1 MELRG
6 LPITQPRFQTGPLS
20 KELLQVHGYKS
31 LQTFFPTLTKLFRMG
46 KWNLQDEIW
55 MDQQWRIKSIDC
67 SGTAGPCRLA
77 LLENKDLSGSSVKTV
92 PAYLKVTHL
101 LDPIQW
107 IHGCY
112 SLPKETGLPWHHK
125 AWLKTWQKLQDPG
138 NQAYIEAIAS
148 YAVGRLREGAVTPH
162 FNTFYGAFCARAD
175 TYRYNL
181 NDDFYSYKHE
191 RWFWKGFER
200 GLFKFHVVNQEDS
213 SIPVPDDVKESILQ
227 RSDSEHS
234 GSLSR
239 SSDGSSVLEDIELSE
254 NIECGSLKSVDSIK
268 DMKFAEGSVSSGT
281 DSVDSNIDK
290 YTIYA
295 DIEKYP
301 VILILTEINEGT
313 MDGLFT
319 NFDSVG
325 ATPGTPEWEL
335 RWTAWVFQILAALSC
350 VQTILGLT
358 HNDLHTNNIVW
369 SATEEPY
376 LYYSTRSNSVFKVP
390 TFGKIFKIID
400 FGRAIFT
407 VNSQMFIS
415 DDFKDDNDAAG
426 QYVFSPLVQKFKKE
440 IPPNPSFDMCRLAVS
455 LLDGVF
461 PKRPSPSDSNIVLSD
476 EPGLTMKETVSPLYN
491 ILWSWMID
499 DKGRTVFMN
508 PDGSERFPDFDLYK
522 HIAEFIHGAIPSLQ
536 FTKPIFDSFQ
546 VTSNEVVS
554 GTKIY
559 SLFC

>member
-1 MELRG
+1 
-6 LPITQPRFQTGPLS
+6 
-20 KELLQVHGYKS
+20 
-31 LQTFFPTLTKLFRMG
+31 
-46 KWNLQDEIW
+46 
-55 MDQQWRIKSIDC
+55 
-67 SGTAGPCRLA
+67 
-77 LLENKDLSGSSVKTV
+77 
-92 PAYLKVTHL
+92 
-101 LDPIQW
+101 
-107 IHGCY
+107 
-112 SLPKETGLPWHHK
+112 
-125 AWLKTWQKLQDPG
+125 
-138 NQAYIEAIAS
+138 
-148 YAVGRLREGAVTPH
+148 
-162 FNTFYGAFCARAD
+162 
-175 TYRYNL
+175 
-181 NDDFYSYKHE
+181 
-191 RWFWKGFER
+191 
-200 GLFKFHVVNQEDS
+200 
-213 SIPVPDDVKESILQ
+213 
-227 RSDSEHS
+227 
-234 GSLSR
+234 
-239 SSDGSSVLEDIELSE
+239 VLEDIELSE

-268 DMKFAEGSVSSGT
+268 DMTFAEGSVSSGI
-281 DSVDSNIDK
+281 DSIDSNIDK

-325 ATPGTPEWEL
+325 AAPGTPEWEL

-376 LYYSTRSNSVFKVP
+376 LYYSTRSNNVFKVP

-461 PKRPSPSDSNIVLSD
+461 PKRPSPSDSNTVLSE

-522 HIAEFIHGAIPSLQ
+522 HIAEFIHGATPSLQ

-546 VTSNEVVS
+546 VSSNEVTS

>member
-1 MELRG
+1 
-6 LPITQPRFQTGPLS
+6 
-20 KELLQVHGYKS
+20 
-31 LQTFFPTLTKLFRMG
+31 
-46 KWNLQDEIW
+46 

-67 SGTAGPCRLA
+67 SGTAGPCKVS
-77 LLENKDLSGSSVKTV
+77 LLENKDISGSPVKTLS
-92 PAYLKVTHL
+92 AYLKVTHL

-148 YAVGRLREGAVTPH
+148 YAVGRLCEGGASPH

-181 NDDFYSYKHE
+181 NDDFYSYRHE

-200 GLFKFHVVNQEDS
+200 ELFKFHIVNQEDP
-213 SIPVPDDVKESILQ
+213 SIPVPDDVKDDILRRNESEA
-227 RSDSEHS
+227 SSEA
-234 GSLSR
+234 
-239 SSDGSSVLEDIELSE
+239 SSVKSSVSSVLEEIELSE
-254 NIECGSLKSVDSIK
+254 NIESASLKSMDSVEEIS
-268 DMKFAEGSVSSGT
+268 FAEGSIGSNSES
-281 DSVDSNIDK
+281 DDSNADK

-295 DIEKYP
+295 DINKYP
-301 VILILTEINEGT
+301 VMLILTEINEGT

-319 NFDSVG
+319 DFDAVG
-325 ATPGTPEWEL
+325 STPGTPEWEE
-335 RWTAWVFQILAALSC
+335 RWTAWIFQILAGLSC
-350 VQTILGLT
+350 VQTVLGLT

-369 SATEEPY
+369 SATTEPY
-376 LYYSTRSNSVFKVP
+376 LYYKTRSNSVYKVP

-407 VNSQMFIS
+407 INSQMFIS

-440 IPPNPSFDMCRLAVS
+440 ILPNPSFDMCRLAVS

-461 PKRPSPSDSNIVLSD
+461 PKRPSPSEPDRILSE
-476 EPGLTMKETVSPLYN
+476 EPGLIVKETVSPLYN

-522 HIAEFIHGAIPSLQ
+522 HIAEFIHGAIPALQ

-546 VTSNEVVS
+546 VSSNDLPS
-554 GTKIY
+554 ATKVY
-559 SLFC
+559 SLFS